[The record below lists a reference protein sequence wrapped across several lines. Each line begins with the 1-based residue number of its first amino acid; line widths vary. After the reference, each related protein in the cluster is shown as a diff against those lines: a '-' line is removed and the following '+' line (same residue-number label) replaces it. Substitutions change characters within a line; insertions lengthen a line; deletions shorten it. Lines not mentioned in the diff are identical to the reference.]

1 MGDVVMSISE
11 GRAGCV
17 AVVDSNGTFL
27 GMVTDGD
34 LRRAM
39 GPDMF
44 NRTAA
49 DVMTREPFTL
59 SDEMRMRD
67 AADALTERKIGN
79 AFLLRDGK
87 PAAVVTLKELVA
99 QGYV

>member
-17 AVVDSNGTFL
+17 AVVDSNGAFK

-44 NRTAA
+44 DRKAA
-49 DVMTREPFTL
+49 DVMTRDPFTL
-59 SDEMRMRD
+59 IDEMRMRD
-67 AADALTERKIGN
+67 VANALTERKIGN
-79 AFLLRDGK
+79 AFLLREGK
-87 PAAVVTLKELVA
+87 PAAVVTLKELVS
-99 QGYV
+99 QGYI